1 MVSHYILPPN
11 AGIYDAC
18 IVRLFVLLDLD
29 WLARG
34 RGGACRIANVTTWV
48 QYKIVFL
55 QIPVSL
61 ASHRRVSIFT
71 CADTLLQ

>member
-1 MVSHYILPPN
+1 MMHV
-11 AGIYDAC
+11 

-34 RGGACRIANVTTWV
+34 ARQGWRVPHRKRYNVL

-55 QIPVSL
+55 QILVSL

-71 CADTLLQ
+71 CARATRSHNAPVNFADV